1 VSLLQDLIAELKKA
15 RDEKRSK
22 FNRVVPVGDLLSE
35 RDEKA
40 RYLGF
45 GEGSTIYD
53 SSLVFGD
60 VRVGKNV
67 WVGPFTILDG
77 SAAPLIIGDH
87 CNISAGVQIYTHDT
101 VDRVINDGPLKK
113 GAVTIGERVYIGPQ
127 TVIALGVTIGHHS
140 VIGANS
146 LVLDDIPPYTKAFG
160 TPARPRGS
168 VKT

>member
-1 VSLLQDLIAELKKA
+1 VSLLQDLVAELLAA
-15 RDEKRSK
+15 REEKRSTFK
-22 FNRVVPVGDLLSE
+22 RVVPVGELLSD
-35 RDEKA
+35 RAEKA

-77 SAAPLIIGDH
+77 SAAPLVIGDN

-101 VDRVINDGPLKK
+101 VDRVLNDGPLKK
-113 GAVTIGERVYIGPQ
+113 GPVTIGNRVYIGPNA
-127 TVIALGVTIGHHS
+127 VVALGVVIGDRC

-146 LVLDDIPPYTKAFG
+146 LVLDDVPAGTKAYG
-160 TPARPRGS
+160 TPAQPRGS
-168 VKT
+168 VG